1 MSRRGLGAVATFAL
15 LLGASGCH
23 TFKYFDLTLSFD
35 QASLDS
41 SEVRTI
47 SRCRILVSGAESNNF
62 ILDKCPN
69 HGAADPHNG
78 YVFEYSSFAE
88 SGTLNFAFEGFV
100 GLRDTDACKL
110 AQGNVAVAVTGL
122 MTIPS
127 ALTASKNPQY
137 DPTCGNVSPVTDG
150 GP

>member
-1 MSRRGLGAVATFAL
+1 MNRRGLGAVATFAL

-23 TFKYFDLTLSFD
+23 TFKYFDMTLSFD
-35 QASLDS
+35 PAMDS
-41 SEVRTI
+41 AEIRTI

-69 HGAADPHNG
+69 HSNLADPHVG

-88 SGTLNFAFEGFV
+88 SGTLNFTFEGFV
-100 GLRDTDACKL
+100 GLRDVDMCKI
-110 AQGNVAVAVTGL
+110 AQGSAAVAVTGL

-127 ALTASKNPQY
+127 MLTASKNPQY
-137 DPTCGNVSPVTDG
+137 DPTCGNVSPLTDG
-150 GP
+150 GN

>member
-23 TFKYFDLTLSFD
+23 TFKYFDMTVSFD
-35 QASLDS
+35 QTMDS
-41 SEVRTI
+41 ADIRTI
-47 SRCRILVSGAESNNF
+47 SRCRILVSGADSDNF
-62 ILDKCPN
+62 IMDKCPN
-69 HGAADPHNG
+69 HAATDPHG
-78 YVFEYSSFAE
+78 PYVFEYSSFAD
-88 SGTLNFAFEGFV
+88 SGTLSFAFEGFV

-110 AQGNVAVAVTGL
+110 AQGTTAVAVSSL

-127 ALTASKNPQY
+127 ALTVMKNLAY
-137 DPTCGNVSPVTDG
+137 DPTCGNVSPITDG